1 MKSLFAAVVLAS
13 ALTGLTVGG
22 ASAFS
27 MNVPKSVIVAAIE
40 APTVSSAESTFVFPP
55 LTFLSTTAEL
65 AERLRSNVI
74 EIIAPGIFAGI
85 GNAYHQA
92 IGAPATSTVPDI
104 VSI

>member
-1 MKSLFAAVVLAS
+1 MKSLFAAVVLAT
-13 ALTGLTVGG
+13 ALTGLSVGG
-22 ASAFS
+22 ASAFG

-40 APTVSSAESTFVFPP
+40 APTVSSAERKFSFPP

-65 AERLRSNVI
+65 AERLRNNVI

-92 IGAPATSTVPDI
+92 LGTPATSGVPELI
-104 VSI
+104 SI